1 MTGKFDRRD
10 VIALENGRGAD
21 DADIVRVASR
31 LRSEGWRVA
40 LRGGDRIDAVHGSR
54 FMLRMFGCYLRL
66 GRRNLPS
73 RLEIRKDGTAPGVFG
88 VRLYSDEGWYIVY
101 VPEFTRAYDEFFR
114 ATLEIIR
121 DS

>member
-1 MTGKFDRRD
+1 
-10 VIALENGRGAD
+10 
-21 DADIVRVASR
+21 
-31 LRSEGWRVA
+31 
-40 LRGGDRIDAVHGSR
+40 
-54 FMLRMFGCYLRL
+54 MLRMFGCYLRL

-73 RLEIRKDGTAPGVFG
+73 RLEIRKDGAAPGPLG
-88 VRLYSDEGWYIVY
+88 VRLYSDEGRYIVY